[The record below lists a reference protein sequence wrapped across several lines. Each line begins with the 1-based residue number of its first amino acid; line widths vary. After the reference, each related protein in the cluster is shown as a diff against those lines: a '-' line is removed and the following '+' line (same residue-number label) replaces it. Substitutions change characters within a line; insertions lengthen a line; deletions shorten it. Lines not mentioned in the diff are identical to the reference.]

1 MASQLHVTV
10 ERLKNVRPHPNAE
23 RLDLAEVNGWQ
34 TVVGKDKYK
43 DGDLVV
49 YFPPD
54 TLLPEAAIKFFGI
67 ETIVHGGRI
76 RQAKLRGEP
85 SFGLVTDLPSSQAAR
100 DRACDLLTDGGVH
113 GDSEL
118 GRLCDRIM
126 NAMTM
131 TYAEGDDVAE
141 FYGATKYEPPPRVE
155 RGQVTDAIPD
165 NPMFPKYTD
174 IENLRNHP
182 HIFESGEPVAVF
194 EKIDGTN
201 SRIAIIGGIGNVEP
215 DIIEFAQNMTL
226 DQFHRGAESYPDRLL
241 AGSMRLARKV
251 PATPAD
257 LCINTYW
264 MPWSIPEV
272 RKMMLDLSRY
282 YKQVELY
289 GEAYGGS
296 ITGGCKGM
304 KYGFETQTQYR
315 AFDLLIDGHF
325 LSVEELLNTLT
336 KYGVPFAPMLAR
348 DLPFEFESVKLLA
361 SGTSTLPG
369 ANHIKEGVVVRP
381 VIERRDPKLGRV
393 ILKYV
398 TDEYLLKKK
407 GDFTDV

>member
-10 ERLKNVRPHPNAE
+10 ERLSNVRPHPNAE

-85 SFGLVTDLPSSQAAR
+85 SFGFVTDLPSSQAAR

-126 NAMTM
+126 DVMTT
-131 TYAEGDDVAE
+131 TYAEGDDMAE
-141 FYGATKYEPPPRVE
+141 FFGATKYEPPPRIE

-165 NPMFPKYTD
+165 NPLFPKYTD

-182 HIFESGEPVAVF
+182 HIFEPGERVMVM

-201 SRIAIIGGIGNVEP
+201 SRIALLGGDYRELGS
-215 DIIEFAQNMTL
+215 DALIENLHRFAEAN
-226 DQFHRGAESYPDRLL
+226 PDRIL
-241 AGSMRLARKV
+241 AGSMRLARRV
-251 PATPAD
+251 PATPTD

-264 MPWSIPEV
+264 MPWSSPNV
-272 RKMMLDLSRY
+272 RNMLLTLGGY
-282 YKQVELY
+282 AKQVELFS
-289 GEAYGGS
+289 EIYGGS

-304 KYGFETQTQYR
+304 KYGCDTMMGY
-315 AFDLLIDGHF
+315 ASFDVLMDGKF
-325 LSVEELLNTLT
+325 LNAEELLNTLA
-336 KYGVPFAPMLAR
+336 KFGVMAAPVLAYDVPFDVEM
-348 DLPFEFESVKLLA
+348 VKRLA
-361 SGTSTLPG
+361 SGQTTMPG
-369 ANHIKEGVVVRP
+369 ASHIKEGVVVRP
-381 VIERRDPKLGRV
+381 MVERRHAKLGRV

-398 TDEYLLKKK
+398 SDEYLLKKK
-407 GDFTDV
+407 GDFTDI